1 MDGVKPNPVLAI
13 SLTAILGGNISSLLS
28 GEGFDE
34 MDRVESPLEQ
44 FYDSAE
50 CYVGVSA
57 RKRSLPQVVIGYEN
71 GESARVLSGPTSAH
85 AHAHAQPKCN
95 CLQQTNDKVLTRV

>member
-1 MDGVKPNPVLAI
+1 
-13 SLTAILGGNISSLLS
+13 
-28 GEGFDE
+28 

-57 RKRSLPQVVIGYEN
+57 RKKPLPQVVIGYEN
-71 GESARVLSGPTSAH
+71 GESARVLSGPTSAPTSAHAHAH